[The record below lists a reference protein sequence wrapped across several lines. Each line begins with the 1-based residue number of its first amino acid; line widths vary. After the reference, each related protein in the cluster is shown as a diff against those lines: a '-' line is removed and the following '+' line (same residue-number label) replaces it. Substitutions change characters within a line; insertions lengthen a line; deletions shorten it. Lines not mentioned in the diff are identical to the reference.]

1 MRRGLPPIADA
12 TARLLFGP
20 DHWEIAVS
28 STKPGNTMDWPEPG
42 EWSFELSRRNR
53 WFRARGLAGSVTGI
67 AGAVAVLISV
77 PMIRADTWLALVLN
91 ILGWL
96 FFLTGML
103 LRLWSTLYIGARK
116 EWTLVSEGPY
126 SLCRN
131 PLYLGSL
138 LVGLSFGLFVNSLA
152 FLVIISTTAIIYAL
166 GTVRAEEDTLLR
178 NLGEPYAR
186 YCERTPR
193 FWPKFS
199 LFHTSES
206 IEIKAKGLR
215 IEFKRLLRWI
225 WVPMALEIVSYLRS
239 MPWYPG
245 LFHLP

>member
-1 MRRGLPPIADA
+1 M
-12 TARLLFGP
+12 
-20 DHWEIAVS
+20 S
-28 STKPGNTMDWPEPG
+28 STKPTDIMQWPEPE
-42 EWSFELSRRNR
+42 EWSPPLPRRKW
-53 WFRARGLAGSVTGI
+53 WFRARGLAGSLIGI
-67 AGAVAVLISV
+67 AGAIVVLISV
-77 PMIRADTWLALVLN
+77 PMVPKGTWPALVLN
-91 ILGWL
+91 ILGW
-96 FFLTGML
+96 FVFLAGML

-126 SLCRN
+126 STCRN

-138 LVGLSFGLFVNSLA
+138 LIGLSFGLFLPSLA
-152 FLVIISTTAIIYAL
+152 FMAILSTTAIIYAF
-166 GTVRAEEDTLLR
+166 GTVRAEEQTLLR

-199 LFHTSES
+199 LFHSPES
-206 IEIKAKGLR
+206 IEIRAKGLR

-225 WVPMALEIVSYLRS
+225 WVPMALEILGQLRS

>member
-1 MRRGLPPIADA
+1 MVPAGTWPALA
-12 TARLLFGP
+12 
-20 DHWEIAVS
+20 
-28 STKPGNTMDWPEPG
+28 MD
-42 EWSFELSRRNR
+42 
-53 WFRARGLAGSVTGI
+53 V
-67 AGAVAVLISV
+67 
-77 PMIRADTWLALVLN
+77 
-91 ILGWL
+91 LGWL

-103 LRLWSTLYIGARK
+103 LRFWSTLYIGARK

-126 SLCRN
+126 SICRN
-131 PLYLGSL
+131 PIYLGSL
-138 LVGLSFGLFVNSLA
+138 LIGLSFGLFLNCLA
-152 FLVIISTTAIIYAL
+152 FVVIISTTAIIYAF
-166 GTVRAEEDTLLR
+166 GTIPAEERTLLR

-199 LFHTSES
+199 LFHTPEA

-225 WVPMALEIVSYLRS
+225 WVPMALEIVEYLRS
-239 MPWYPG
+239 LPWYPG